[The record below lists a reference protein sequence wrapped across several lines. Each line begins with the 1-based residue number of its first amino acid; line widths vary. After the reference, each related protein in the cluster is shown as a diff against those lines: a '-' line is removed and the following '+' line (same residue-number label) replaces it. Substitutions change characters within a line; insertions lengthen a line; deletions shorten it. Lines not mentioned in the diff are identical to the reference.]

1 VSESWL
7 TDEEIAEWT
16 STHDVMREAQ
26 VGRFVVVGSYIPV
39 AEVTV
44 YLRTQ
49 RDRAQ
54 AHMDTLLLAQAA
66 SAHDKHAEAWPQGD
80 VAAEQLAR
88 AMYDVVEDRDEPTY
102 RDEIFLVVQQWP
114 LNYRRR
120 LAAAV
125 LARLHAGAQGVGDG
139 D

>member
-1 VSESWL
+1 MPSEHGPVRQL
-7 TDEEIAEWT
+7 TERAIAT
-16 STHDVMREAQ
+16 AQ
-26 VGRFVVVGSYIPV
+26 EYEDCLHQYDWERIPEYAV
-39 AEVTV
+39 ATAG
-44 YLRTQ
+44 LAAI
-49 RDRAQ
+49 RA
-54 AHMDTLLLAQAA
+54 AADALDAQPV
-66 SAHDKHAEAWPQGD
+66 AWPQGD
-80 VAAEQLAR
+80 EAAEALAR